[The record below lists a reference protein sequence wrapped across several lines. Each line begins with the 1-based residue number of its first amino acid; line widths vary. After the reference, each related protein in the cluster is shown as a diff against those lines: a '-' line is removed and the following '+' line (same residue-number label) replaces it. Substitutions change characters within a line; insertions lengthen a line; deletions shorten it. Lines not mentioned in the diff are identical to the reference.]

1 MTFVDV
7 TSLHQFERKKDK
19 LVSDKVGPPNL
30 IRGYGPQQG
39 LRDYAGRSPT
49 EKSKKKGRGKQGD
62 PLGLM
67 L

>member
-49 EKSKKKGRGKQGD
+49 EKPKKKEGGNKET
-62 PLGLM
+62 P
-67 L
+67 